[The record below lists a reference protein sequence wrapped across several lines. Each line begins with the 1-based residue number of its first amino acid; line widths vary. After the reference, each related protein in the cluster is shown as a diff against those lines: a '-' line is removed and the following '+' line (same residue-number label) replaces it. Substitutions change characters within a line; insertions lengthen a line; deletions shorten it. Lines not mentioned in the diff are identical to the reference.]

1 MNDILIDVILPL
13 VLFTMMYTMG
23 LTLVADDFGRVTKKP
38 KAFLLGISNQMLV
51 LPAIVF
57 IIATVSGLR
66 PEFAVGFM
74 ILAACPGGI
83 TSNVMSH
90 YAGGDT
96 ALSIS
101 MTAIA
106 SVVSFVTLPLI
117 VGLSM
122 NHFMATEQMVDFPMM
137 KISLSLFV
145 VNVIPVILGM
155 LTLRYLPRF
164 AAKIAPWFDRVTVVL
179 FIVIVGGAVIKN
191 WSLGMANMGE
201 LGFIALLISA
211 TMLTIGFV
219 SARWVKLNKP
229 QATAIALETGVQNAA
244 TAILVGGTILNSE
257 LLYLPGALYGILMYI
272 PAGILLVVLR
282 YRVNKREQVAA

>member
-23 LTLVADDFGRVTKKP
+23 LTLVSDDFGRVTKKP

-57 IIATVSGLR
+57 IIATVSDLR

-106 SVVSFVTLPLI
+106 SVVSFLTLPLI
-117 VGLSM
+117 VGFSM
-122 NHFMATEQMVDFPMM
+122 NHFMATEQVVDFPMI
-137 KISLSLFV
+137 KISLSLFI
-145 VNVIPVILGM
+145 VNVIPVVFGM
-155 LTLRYLPRF
+155 LTLRYLPKF
-164 AAKIAPWFDRVTVVL
+164 AAKIAPWFDRITLIL
-179 FIVIVGGAVIKN
+179 FIVIIVGAVIRN

-201 LGFIALLISA
+201 LGGIALVISA

-219 SARWVKLNKP
+219 SARWVKL
-229 QATAIALETGVQNAA
+229 T
-244 TAILVGGTILNSE
+244 
-257 LLYLPGALYGILMYI
+257 
-272 PAGILLVVLR
+272 
-282 YRVNKREQVAA
+282 